1 MRTKKIQRFIEMN
14 NVYLLTVIALNV
26 TLLLIGIG
34 AYQNQAYGQGSLI
47 NDTHYLFENGTV
59 YKITPEDFEEAKE
72 GLETIMEAMRRLGM
86 EEGVLPRNES
96 LVKTL
101 NETRIKEAMDLIENR
116 TKDKTP
122 TIGATGSG
130 NRLEI
135 LSSSSYIDD
144 IGYFHVVGEVK
155 NNSPTAVSFVQVSGT
170 FYDINNKVVGTTFS
184 YTNPSDIVPG
194 GTAPFDLTLLSASV
208 PISEISTYK
217 LSASA
222 Q

>member
-1 MRTKKIQRFIEMN
+1 MKNFF
-14 NVYLLTVIALNV
+14 YLGAVAV
-26 TLLLIGIG
+26 SAFLLIVITVE
-34 AYQNQAYGQGSLI
+34 YQNQAYGQGSLI

-59 YKITPEDFEEAKE
+59 YKYTPEDFKKAREMVEIFGE
-72 GLETIMEAMRRLGM
+72 SMRRLGM
-86 EEGVLPRNES
+86 EEGLPPRNET

-101 NETRIKEAMDLIENR
+101 NETRIKEAMNIIENG

-122 TIGATGSG
+122 TVGATGSG
-130 NRLEI
+130 NRLEM

-170 FYDINNKVVGTTFS
+170 FYDVNNKVVETTFT

-208 PISEISTYK
+208 PISQIDSYK
-217 LSASA
+217 LTGSA